1 MRTKYPAKL
10 RAQMSDRCDSLNVV
24 ARAFDRPFSSI
35 FGQVA
40 PTGGIR
46 PALNQRSG
54 IVLTHS

>member
-1 MRTKYPAKL
+1 
-10 RAQMSDRCDSLNVV
+10 MSDRCDSLNVV